1 MLLPPFSP
9 LTRSVFA
16 AVGSL
21 HMIGA
26 GGLPALMRQRGYVVE
41 QVRFGR

>member
-1 MLLPPFSP
+1 
-9 LTRSVFA
+9 VFA

-21 HMIGA
+21 HMIGTR
-26 GGLPALMRQRGYVVE
+26 GLPGLLRERGYVVE